1 MTFEQWL
8 TRAGYRD
15 STQQATVRQVAT
27 VRDSLRGGHPPA
39 PYLTP
44 AIRRYLAWAGDEG
57 LHGGDVAVLEE
68 LGYVAV
74 QPAAGPKEGRKLQR
88 RSFTDDDW
96 YVLLQ
101 SLAADTTPEGLVL
114 RVMAVTS
121 LRVGDVLAIP
131 WPYIDEGLQAGAVR
145 LERKGGHFTDVP
157 IDGSE
162 PEWLALREAM
172 RTGGYMDDIVA
183 SYVRGER
190 WSSPLAGEAAYQRVN
205 RYLKGLGDELGLPE
219 PVHLQRLRRT
229 LAVQALRTTGDLGLV
244 QQLLGHRS
252 ISSTQHYVDEVRTDA
267 VGRLQKKLRNY
278 RNPRNESGRD

>member
-1 MTFEQWL
+1 MTFEHWL
-8 TRAGYRD
+8 ERAGYRE
-15 STQQATVRQVAT
+15 STRRATVAQVAT
-27 VRDSLRGGHPPA
+27 VRDSLRGGEPPA

-44 AIRRYLAWAGDEG
+44 AIRRYLAWASTEG
-57 LHGGDVAVLEE
+57 LRGGDVDILEE

-74 QPAAGPKEGRKLQR
+74 QPSAGPREGRRLPR

-96 YVLLQ
+96 YELLQ
-101 SLAADTTPEGLVL
+101 SLADDVSPEGLVL

-131 WPYIDEGLQAGAVR
+131 WRYIDEGLQEGAVR

-157 IDGSE
+157 LDGSE
-162 PEWLALREAM
+162 PEWLALREGM
-172 RTGGYMDDIVA
+172 RVAGFERDIVA
-183 SYVRGER
+183 SYVRQEAN
-190 WSSPLAGEAAYQRVN
+190 SSPIAGEAAYQRVN
-205 RYLKGLGDELGLPE
+205 RYLKNLGAELGLPS

-252 ISSTQHYVDEVRTDA
+252 IASTQHYVDEVRTDA

-278 RNPRNESGRD
+278 RNPRN